1 MSRIG
6 FKPIALPEG
15 VSYVKEANVITVK
28 GPKGEVSVHIPSDVS
43 VEEKDGALHVRPLE
57 EGTKQGSADHGTT
70 AANLHNAVK
79 GVTEG
84 WKKELEI
91 NGTGYRASV
100 KNGSVTMFLGY
111 SHEVVVAPIGKYTKI
126 VCPDETHVV
135 IEGCDKQEV
144 GQTAALIYDKHRP
157 DVYGQKG
164 VHYKGQHLIKK
175 VGKRAAATGA
185 KK

>member
-15 VSYVKEANVITVK
+15 VSYETVDGVITVK
-28 GPKGEVSVHIPSDVS
+28 GPKGEVSVRIPSDVS
-43 VEEKDGALHVRPLE
+43 VEEKDGHLHVVPLAAH
-57 EGTKQGSADHGTT
+57 TKQGSANHGTT
-70 AANLHNAVK
+70 AALLHAAVK
-79 GVTEG
+79 GVHEG

-91 NGTGYRASV
+91 NGTGYRASI
-100 KNGSVTMFLGY
+100 KNGAVTMFLGY
-111 SHEVVVAPIGKYTKI
+111 SHTVTVEPVGKYTKI
-126 VCPDETHVV
+126 TCPDETHVV
-135 IEGCDKQEV
+135 VEGCNKQEV

-175 VGKRAAATGA
+175 VGKRAAAGA